1 MDLSIQPGPPTNYP
15 PSLPSSPTTRSGRG
29 QLGDLRN
36 SSRRA
41 WSRSADDLSKIVTE
55 NISPASQSFQE
66 KIAEYRGRTDSNASP
81 ISPPSPITSPNFP
94 IPGTSR
100 HPFPSRGTTPPP
112 NTPMRG
118 ATVPA
123 LTISVSSPAIEES
136 STPKSG
142 SPGQGQV
149 HIRSHSFTPKLPSK
163 LSTPR
168 FPPSPQR
175 NGSHDGEFDMRNV
188 DQPHGT
194 PTRATT
200 GLNNHKSTAP
210 PEVHFAGPPCAANR
224 QTTLLPPPIII
235 EPGQHPDQPESLDP
249 RRTSQIVFHSGFIN
263 RFGDLPANAQQS
275 NLQLSKGWKPFKLEL
290 KGSKLYFYK
299 PPSDRAA
306 GIKDLFPTSLV
317 PPSQEDDLE
326 PSGLEASSSIS
337 GDKLDGVSSQPSQ
350 PGMMGRKKRAFWGR
364 RTHPDLILDDQTK
377 EVVKGTFE
385 ALIHETVFA
394 TTFFQPVS
402 TTVEVDGDIKDDKQD
417 RILKWH
423 EFASSVLLSVP
434 FIVSGGKQVFEAEF
448 VRCCSYLVSGA
459 EEKRRE
465 EEKFRVAW
473 LANEYLRIHG
483 QPADPAAW
491 DEVKKEIIPNIS
503 LSAEPHTSFS
513 ALMSTPG
520 LYQPS
525 SVVNPG
531 FDHDSPNLDAFP
543 PRPEEGTRI
552 PLLDALFSAPLP
564 LSQPEYPPQKYPHQP
579 QPLLPGYAAHLPAHR
594 FPWTVLLEEG
604 LTKDILLHFD
614 PRLVAR
620 SLTLFHQSVLEQ
632 CPGHVTADFVIGN
645 RKLDCEDHHTDQ
657 QPQDSLLKHLFGSE
671 DQPHWLT
678 KLLLLQILGAD
689 ILPGHQH
696 PPSPGHAGSPTS
708 PAAEHHGSGPHTS
721 RTHSRSD
728 VISIWAK
735 VGEICRASGDECSWK
750 AIAAALCS
758 RPVARLAKAWKRVDP
773 HAVATVERWVSA
785 QGTSRSSKRAATAEI
800 KAAVGQPQLT
810 PWGGDTKAQFNAEVT
825 RASEEAM
832 IVIAPLKAAINTFE
846 SFRTSFELCPR
857 KLSVGEGELNED
869 VRRLVMFWKQ
879 LANEGGGRSG
889 MSAKFQKC
897 GFLTLSTMRY

>member
-1 MDLSIQPGPPTNYP
+1 MGGSNYP
-15 PSLPSSPTTRSGRG
+15 PSLPSSPMSRSGRG
-29 QLGDLRN
+29 QPGDLRN
-36 SSRRA
+36 VSRKP
-41 WSRSADDLSKIVTE
+41 WSRSVDDLSKIVTE

-66 KIAEYRGRTDSNASP
+66 KIAEYRGRRDSTASP
-81 ISPPSPITSPNFP
+81 ISPPSPIAASNLP
-94 IPGTSR
+94 IPGASR

-112 NTPMRG
+112 NTPMRS
-118 ATVPA
+118 APVPA

-142 SPGQGQV
+142 SPGQGHV

-175 NGSHDGEFDMRNV
+175 SGSRDSEFNMRNV

-194 PTRATT
+194 PTRAAF
-200 GLNNHKSTAP
+200 GLNNHKSTVP
-210 PEVHFAGPPCAANR
+210 PEVHFAGPPCVANR
-224 QTTLLPPPIII
+224 QTTLLPPPNII
-235 EPGQHPDQPESLDP
+235 EPGQLLDQPESLDP

-263 RFGDLPANAQQS
+263 RFGDLPANAQQG

-299 PPSDRAA
+299 PPNDRAT

-326 PSGLEASSSIS
+326 LSGLEASSSAS
-337 GDKLDGVSSQPSQ
+337 GDKLDVSSQ

-385 ALIHETVFA
+385 ALAHETVFA
-394 TTFFQPVS
+394 TTFFQPES
-402 TTVEVDGDIKDDKQD
+402 MTEADEEVDGDHKDDKQD
-417 RILKWH
+417 WILKWH
-423 EFASSVLLSVP
+423 EFASSVILSVP
-434 FIVSGGKQVFEAEF
+434 FIVSGGKQAFEAEL

-459 EEKRRE
+459 AEQRRE
-465 EEKFRVAW
+465 EERSRVAW
-473 LANEYLRIHG
+473 LANEYLRFHG

-491 DEVKKEIIPNIS
+491 DELKEIIPKIS

-513 ALMSTPG
+513 SFPASMSAQG

-525 SVVNPG
+525 PMVNPG
-531 FDHDSPNLDAFP
+531 SDHVSPNLDTFP

-564 LSQPEYPPQKYPHQP
+564 PSQPEYPPQHYVQYPHQP
-579 QPLLPGYAAHLPAHR
+579 GFPAHPPAHR
-594 FPWTVLLEEG
+594 FPWTVLREEG
-604 LTKDILLHFD
+604 LTRDILLHFD

-632 CPGHVTADFVIGN
+632 CPGHVTADFIISN
-645 RKLDCEDHHTDQ
+645 RKLDCEDQHMDQ
-657 QPQDSLLKHLFGSE
+657 PSQDSLPKHLFGNE

-689 ILPGHQH
+689 ISPGHQQ
-696 PPSPGHAGSPTS
+696 PPSPGHAGSPTA
-708 PAAEHHGSGPHTS
+708 PAAEHHASGPHTS

-735 VGEICRASGDECSWK
+735 VGEICRASGDECSWM

-773 HAVATVERWVSA
+773 HAVAAVERWVSA
-785 QGTSRSSKRAATAEI
+785 QGTSRSSKRATTAEI
-800 KAAVGQPQLT
+800 KAAVGQPQVT
-810 PWGGDTKAQFNAEVT
+810 PWGGDTKVQFNIEVT
-825 RASEEAM
+825 RASEGAM
-832 IVIAPLKAAINTFE
+832 IVIAPLKGAINTFE

-857 KLSVGEGELNED
+857 KVYIGEGEVND
-869 VRRLVMFWKQ
+869 DIRRLVMFWKQ
-879 LANEGGGRSG
+879 LVNEGGGRSG
-889 MSAKFQKC
+889 MAAKLQKY
-897 GFLTLSTMRY
+897 GSLTFFLMRS